1 MKESSVSGTWLSYKQ
16 TVDAIGEVELKA
28 RVQAGTIQARRKKED
43 SRFWEFKLLQ
53 EQEKVKTSQTTGS
66 RIDTQAQAAEKD
78 LLAWNKLAG
87 AGEALV
93 EEDFNLEASSSAGQA
108 SGVDSGL
115 ASFVGLKT
123 TKEEKEKEE
132 KDKKAS
138 KWEKESRISEDAS
151 QGTMEKQLL
160 KFKGEVQKE
169 QLELEQLQLEVKEC
183 SMEQKKKATLL
194 KELKGLSNQASM
206 AGQELQKALNKK
218 GQKKLKAEQV
228 SHVLKESLA
237 TLTACKNSKAG
248 AKKQLKAHKATEEEE
263 D

>member
-1 MKESSVSGTWLSYKQ
+1 MRTRS
-16 TVDAIGEVELKA
+16 
-28 RVQAGTIQARRKKED
+28 
-43 SRFWEFKLLQ
+43 
-53 EQEKVKTSQTTGS
+53 TTGS
-66 RIDTQAQAAEKD
+66 RIDTQTQTAEAD

-93 EEDFNLEASSSAGQA
+93 EEDFHLEASSSAGKA
-108 SGVDSGL
+108 AGVDNGL

-123 TKEEKEKEE
+123 TKEEKEKDE

-138 KWEKESRISEDAS
+138 KWEKESRISEDAT

-169 QLELEQLQLEVKEC
+169 QLVLDQLQLEFKEC
-183 SMEQKKKATLL
+183 SMEQKKKAAFL
-194 KELKGLSNQASM
+194 KELKGFSNQASM
-206 AGQELQKALNKK
+206 AGQGLQKALNKK

-228 SHVLKESLA
+228 SHALKESLA

-248 AKKQLKAHKATEEEE
+248 AKKQLKAYKATEEE